1 MKSFKGKRGNA
12 LWYEKVV
19 CDLLLSFGGGRD
31 SGGTAKE
38 EINDFVFF
46 LLFVLFSPSL
56 MQLMSD
62 VILLWQIFFI
72 DF

>member
-19 CDLLLSFGGGRD
+19 CDLLLLLFGGGGD
-31 SGGTAKE
+31 SGGTAKN

-46 LLFVLFSPSL
+46 LLYVLFSPFL

-62 VILLWQIFFI
+62 VILL
-72 DF
+72 